1 MPKLAY
7 LLYRNPARSYEE
19 FVRHYRAVHS
29 PLAVEAMPL
38 QTFYTANI
46 ADKGN
51 AAAAVDGVPTKMAAP
66 DAIAFLRFDDVSV
79 LNDPARLY
87 ASHEFEARIAA
98 DGAYLFSA
106 MHGYVVDEVVQ
117 REVPRDW
124 PRGQPS
130 PGIKQISLLRRRP
143 ELDGAEFRRRY
154 EHEHG
159 PLTLREHP
167 GLWRYI
173 QNLVVDAVTPDAP
186 PLDAIAERHFRSD
199 DDFRVGS
206 YRNDDS
212 RSVLAEDSARFI
224 DLSSV
229 VSVSTRETVW
239 I

>member
-7 LLYRNPARSYEE
+7 LLYRNSARSYEE
-19 FVRHYRAVHS
+19 FVRHYSAVHS
-29 PLAVEAMPL
+29 PLAVAAMPL
-38 QTFYTANI
+38 QTFYTADI
-46 ADKGN
+46 ADEPG
-51 AAAAVDGVPTKMAAP
+51 AV
-66 DAIAFLRFDDVSV
+66 DAIAFLRLDDVSV
-79 LNDPARLY
+79 LDDPAHLY
-87 ASHEFEARIAA
+87 ASHEFEERVAA

-106 MHGYVVDEVVQ
+106 MHGYIVDEVVH
-117 REVPRDW
+117 RDVPRTW
-124 PRGQPS
+124 PLGQPS
-130 PGIKQISLLRRRP
+130 PGVKRISLLRRRP
-143 ELDGAEFRRRY
+143 ELDATEFRRRY

-173 QNLVVDAVTPDAP
+173 QNFVVDAVTPDAP
-186 PLDAIAERHFRSD
+186 PLDAITERHFRSED
-199 DDFRVGS
+199 EFRAGS

-212 RSVLAEDSARFI
+212 RRVLTEDSVRFV

>member
-7 LLYRNPARSYEE
+7 LLYRNPARSYDE
-19 FVRHYRAVHS
+19 FVRHYREVHS

-38 QTFYTANI
+38 QTFYTADL
-46 ADKGN
+46 ADE
-51 AAAAVDGVPTKMAAP
+51 AHQSPPTNRILPEP

-87 ASHEFEARIAA
+87 ANHEFEERLAA
-98 DGAYLFSA
+98 DGEYLFSA

-117 REVPRDW
+117 RDVPRAS
-124 PRGQPS
+124 PLGQPS
-130 PGIKQISLLRRRP
+130 PGIKRISLLRRRP
-143 ELDGAEFRRRY
+143 DVEATEFRHRY

-173 QNLVVDAVTPDAP
+173 QNFVVDAVTSDAP
-186 PLDAIAERHFRSD
+186 PLDAITERHFRSED
-199 DDFRVGS
+199 DYRAGS
-206 YRNDDS
+206 YRDDDS
-212 RSVLAEDSARFI
+212 RRVLTDDSARFV
-224 DLSSV
+224 DLPSV
-229 VSVSTRETVW
+229 VSVTTRETIW

>member
-7 LLYRNPARSYEE
+7 LLHRNPARSHEE

-38 QTFYTANI
+38 QTFYSADI
-46 ADKGN
+46 ADEPG
-51 AAAAVDGVPTKMAAP
+51 AVDAV
-66 DAIAFLRFDDVSV
+66 AFLRFDDVSV
-79 LNDPARLY
+79 LNDPSRLY
-87 ASHEFEARIAA
+87 ANHEFEERMAA

-106 MHGYVVDEVVQ
+106 MHGYIVDEVVQ
-117 REVPRDW
+117 RDVARTW
-124 PRGQPS
+124 PLGQPS
-130 PGIKQISLLRRRP
+130 PGVKRISLLRRRP
-143 ELDGAEFRRRY
+143 ELDAAEFRRRY

-159 PLTLREHP
+159 PLTLQEHP

-173 QNLVVDAVTPDAP
+173 QNFVVDAVTPDAP
-186 PLDAIAERHFRSD
+186 PLDAITERHFRSEE
-199 DDFRVGS
+199 DFRIGS

-212 RSVLAEDSARFI
+212 SRVLTEDSARFV
-224 DLSSV
+224 DLSSA

>member
-7 LLYRNPARSYEE
+7 LLYRNPERSYEE
-19 FVRHYRAVHS
+19 FVRHYGAVHS

-38 QTFYTANI
+38 QTFYTADL
-46 ADKGN
+46 ADDVRPEP
-51 AAAAVDGVPTKMAAP
+51 AAV

-79 LNDPARLY
+79 LDDPARLY
-87 ASHEFEARIAA
+87 ANREFEERLAA

-117 REVPRDW
+117 RGVPRAS
-124 PRGQPS
+124 PLGRPS
-130 PGIKQISLLRRRP
+130 PGLKQISMLRRRP
-143 ELDGAEFRRRY
+143 QLDAAEFRRIY

-159 PLTLREHP
+159 PLTLHEHP

-173 QNLVVDAVTPDAP
+173 QNFVIDAVTPDAP
-186 PLDAIAERHFRSD
+186 PLDAITERHFRSD
-199 DDFRVGS
+199 DDFRTGS

-212 RSVLAEDSARFI
+212 RRVLAEDSARFI
-224 DLSSV
+224 DKSTAYSV
-229 VSVSTRETVW
+229 LTRETIW

>member
-7 LLYRNPARSYEE
+7 LLYRNPDRTHEE

-38 QTFYTANI
+38 QTFYTADL
-46 ADKGN
+46 ADDTN
-51 AAAAVDGVPTKMAAP
+51 AAV

-87 ASHEFEARIAA
+87 ASREFEERVAA
-98 DGAYLFSA
+98 DGVYLFSA
-106 MHGYVVDEVVQ
+106 MHGYLVEEVVH
-117 REVPRDW
+117 RDVPRTV
-124 PRGQPS
+124 PLGQPS
-130 PGIKQISLLRRRP
+130 PGVKQISLLRRRP
-143 ELDGAEFRRRY
+143 ELDATEFRRIY

-159 PLTLREHP
+159 PLTLHEHP

-173 QNLVVDAVTPDAP
+173 QNFVVDAVTPDAP
-186 PLDAIAERHFRSD
+186 PLDAITERHFSSE
-199 DDFRVGS
+199 DDFRTGS

-212 RSVLAEDSARFI
+212 RRVLNEDSARFI
-224 DLSSV
+224 DRSNVISV
-229 VSVSTRETVW
+229 LTRETVW